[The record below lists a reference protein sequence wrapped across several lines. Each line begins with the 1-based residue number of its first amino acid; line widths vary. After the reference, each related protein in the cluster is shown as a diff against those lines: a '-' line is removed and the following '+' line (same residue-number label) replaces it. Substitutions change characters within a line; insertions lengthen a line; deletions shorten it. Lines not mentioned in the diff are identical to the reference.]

1 MLQTL
6 PELHK
11 SKWKDHIHKL
21 VFAYHC
27 TKHSRTGYSSYFL
40 LFIRHPKL
48 PIEILLPT
56 DCHAKGTHK
65 DYINKWKEQMKEA
78 YKIVSKQGE
87 NKDIQHINSSSRFS
101 LSLQLGDQVL
111 VRNMSQLGGRPW
123 FGETVL
129 LFQEQVIIG

>member
-1 MLQTL
+1 MNQNIISLLRTL

-21 VFAYHC
+21 VFTYNC

-40 LFIRHPKL
+40 LFVRHPNL
-48 PIEILLPT
+48 PIEIVLPT

-65 DYINKWKEQMKEA
+65 DKCKEQMKEV
-78 YKIVSKQGE
+78 YKIVSKQGK
-87 NKDIQHINSSSRFS
+87 NKDIQHRNSSSRFS

-111 VRNMSQLGGRPW
+111 VSEEDHG
-123 FGETVL
+123 FGKPCYC
-129 LFQEQVIIG
+129 FKNR